1 METNTDNSVDIEDT
15 EATVIE
21 EPKANTAATT
31 GNDDLLARLSKAT
44 EIKKP
49 GQTKAAEQTVSFWDA
64 SDEDFDMPRKAT
76 KPEAESG
83 PDKPAAQKDEKIT
96 DRVKM
101 GSARTATGM
110 CEMACKTIITPIH
123 SYKLKKKIEKR
134 FNQDELAQLD
144 NKLIDADENELE
156 GNEKRL
162 RRVFDKIVNK
172 YEKKMQAV
180 SFTDTEKKDLT
191 DAFYNYFDFTQTQL
205 SPTWYITCAMV
216 DTIGRRVVDAVM
228 D

>member
-1 METNTDNSVDIEDT
+1 MESSEIEYTD
-15 EATVIE
+15 ATVIE
-21 EPKANTAATT
+21 EPKANTAAT

-49 GQTKAAEQTVSFWDA
+49 GQTKAAEQTASFWDA
-64 SDEDFDMPRKAT
+64 SDEDFEMPRKAT

-83 PDKPAAQKDEKIT
+83 TDKPASTAQKDEKIT

-123 SYKLKKKIEKR
+123 GYKLKKKIEKR
-134 FNQDELAQLD
+134 FSQEQLD
-144 NKLIDADENELE
+144 LLDRKLIDADENELE
-156 GNEKRL
+156 GDEKRVK
-162 RRVFDKIVNK
+162 RVFEKIVTK

-180 SFTDTEKKDLT
+180 SFTDTEKRDLT

-205 SPTWYITCAMV
+205 SPTWYIACAMI
-216 DTIGRRVVDAVM
+216 DTIGRRVVDSVI